1 MSSERHSS
9 DDWGLGV
16 WVIYRL
22 RWALVAIGVL
32 VVAATVAYVVV
43 EEYSWL
49 DALYMAVITL
59 GTIGYGEV
67 EPLTTA
73 GRLLTMC
80 VIAAG
85 FATLVYM
92 ASVLTNLFASDEG
105 VQHIQARRKRRV
117 CDELENHVIVVG
129 FGRVG
134 RAVIRAFNDIGK
146 RCLVIDHNP
155 DHEPDI
161 TAAGAVCLVGNATDE
176 ADLMR
181 AGIERAEALVATADQ
196 DSENLVVVLTA
207 RSVRPDLRIVARVN
221 QATWLKRMKAAGAD
235 VAESP
240 YERYGV
246 RLATA
251 ALSEA

>member
-1 MSSERHSS
+1 MHT
-9 DDWGLGV
+9 DDWSIGV
-16 WVIYRL
+16 WVLYQL
-22 RWALVAIGVL
+22 RWALAAIVAL
-32 VVAATVAYVVV
+32 VIISTAAYIVV
-43 EEYSWL
+43 EEYTGL
-49 DALYMAVITL
+49 DAFYMAVITL

-67 EPLTTA
+67 EPLTPA
-73 GRLLTMC
+73 GRLLT
-80 VIAAG
+80 VGIIVAG

-92 ASVLTNLFASDEG
+92 ASVLTNLFASGEAVG
-105 VQHIQARRKRRV
+105 HIQARRNRRM
-117 CDELENHVIVVG
+117 CEELDHHVIVVG

-134 RAVIRAFNDIGK
+134 RAVIRAFTDTGK

-155 DHEPDI
+155 DHEADI
-161 TAAGAVCLVGNATDE
+161 TAAGAVHLVGDATVED
-176 ADLMR
+176 DLRR

-207 RSVRPDLRIVARVN
+207 RSVRADLRIVARVN
-221 QATWLKRMKAAGAD
+221 QATWLKRMRAAGAD

-251 ALSEA
+251 ALSDGA